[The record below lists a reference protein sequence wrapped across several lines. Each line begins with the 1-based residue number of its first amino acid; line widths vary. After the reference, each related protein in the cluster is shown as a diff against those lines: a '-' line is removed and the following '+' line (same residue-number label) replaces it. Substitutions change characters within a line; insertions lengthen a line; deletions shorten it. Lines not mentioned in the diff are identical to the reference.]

1 MRDDEPYMPKM
12 DWQQHKDAPHHYN
25 VFIDGKQ
32 ACHIKRRYRAGMEKV
47 WDWSVF
53 PDNFKR
59 RMPKGVKHEGYEKT
73 ARLAVRRAEEA
84 FEMVMQQP
92 TYEYNPVINIPDQP
106 PSHHRRRR

>member
-1 MRDDEPYMPKM
+1 MPKL

-32 ACHIKRRYRAGMEKV
+32 ACHIGRRYRADLEKV

-53 PDNFKR
+53 PYNFMR
-59 RMPKGVKHEGYEKT
+59 HMPADAKESGHEQT

-84 FEMVMQQP
+84 FAILMQQP
-92 TYEYNPVINIPDQP
+92 VYQHKPVSNISDSP
-106 PSHHRRRR
+106 PGQRRRR